1 MWTWIIVG
9 IVVLAIFGWLSG
21 VSAKGQALA
30 KYKNALNELK
40 KAPGNADVRQRT
52 LELGRIYANL
62 VRNNKGHSIFD
73 EVMLMND
80 INAAC
85 AATQAVVAN
94 AAIPDVS
101 TEARLRKLQSLREQ
115 GLLDAAEYVQRRKE
129 ILDQV

>member
-21 VSAKGQALA
+21 ASAKAQALA

-40 KAPGNADVRQRT
+40 KEPGNADVRQRT

-101 TEARLRKLQSLREQ
+101 TEARLRRLQSLREQ
-115 GLLDAAEYVQRRKE
+115 GLLDAAEYDQRRKE